1 VKPEIEILKKK
12 TLRFIAASF
21 MKSFRVYMRGPIP
34 RVHMQGFFWY
44 MDGVVVVYSMKTEM
58 EEKRNII

>member
-1 VKPEIEILKKK
+1 
-12 TLRFIAASF
+12 
-21 MKSFRVYMRGPIP
+21 MRGPIP

-58 EEKRNII
+58 EEKNEEILSKWFLKNLKK